1 VQQKAEMHF
10 LDEMKN
16 ESPSRLKIVAKK
28 VSDTLTSHLLLLDSL
43 LVSEIWWPDRKQVA
57 LKPIG

>member
-1 VQQKAEMHF
+1 MHF